1 MAIVYAAELRPS
13 KMELLADWLPLQ
25 DWFDGGGSPLVRLGS
40 FRFDDP
46 AGEVGIETQLVGVG
60 DQVYQVP
67 LTYRGA
73 PLAGAE
79 EFLVGTMEHS
89 VLGHRWVYDAP
100 GDPVYVAELAAA
112 LLAGKPQAAQFRET
126 DGKMETLPETAQLSS
141 TGVSGAA
148 VPELNIEA
156 PGTVGGVTSIPAG
169 PLTLVLKRLLDT
181 AGTPGPGPVL
191 TVSWAGGDQQLLL
204 ASVGDV
210 PAVH

>member
-79 EFLVGTMEHS
+79 EFLVGTLEHS
-89 VLGHRWVYDAP
+89 VLGHRWVYDAT
-100 GDPVYVAELAAA
+100 GDPVYVFELAAA
-112 LLAGKPQAAQFRET
+112 LLTGKPQAVQIRET
-126 DGKMETLPETAQLSS
+126 DGRMETLPETAQLSS
-141 TGVSGAA
+141 NGVTGAEL
-148 VPELNIEA
+148 PELSIQA
-156 PGTVGGVTSIPAG
+156 PSTTGGITSIPAG

-181 AGTPGPGPVL
+181 AGPSGPGPVL
-191 TVSWAGGDQQLLL
+191 AVSWAGGDQQLLL
-204 ASVGDV
+204 ASVASPGN
-210 PAVH
+210 